1 MPQQQQFGSFNAM
14 PVGAAPMASGN
25 SFDFNP
31 RAQGAAGGV
40 GLPTQQSFGAPPAA
54 GASFPQTTVMQPQNQ
69 SQPWAD
75 FGSFQGANS
84 LQARPGDIVS
94 TNQHLYNLDHL
105 SQPAV
110 RPDAGAVERKKT
122 LAELAAENAQRQ
134 PVLHSAPRYGGGA
147 PPVPMATTTT
157 TTTTMTMQPLLVP
170 AQQPVM
176 IQPQQMTYQQQLEY
190 QQQLQLQMQMAR
202 MQMQPGQQQPMGYP
216 QQQQGSGG
224 FHL

>member
-1 MPQQQQFGSFNAM
+1 MPQQQ
-14 PVGAAPMASGN
+14 PVGVVAPMASAGG
-25 SFDFNP
+25 FDFNP
-31 RAQGAAGGV
+31 RAQGAAV
-40 GLPTQQSFGAPPAA
+40 ALPPAAGASASFGAPPAA
-54 GASFPQTTVMQPQNQ
+54 AAFPQTTVMQPQNQ

-84 LQARPGDIVS
+84 LQARPGDIVT

-122 LAELAAENAQRQ
+122 LAELAAENAQQRQ
-134 PVLHSAPRYGGGA
+134 PVLHSAPRYGGAA
-147 PPVPMATTTT
+147 PTVPMATTTT

-176 IQPQQMTYQQQLEY
+176 MQPQQMTYQQQLEY

-202 MQMQPGQQQPMGYP
+202 LQMQPGQQGYP
-216 QQQQGSGG
+216 PQQGSGG